1 MIGRRVATS
10 RTLPKPAR
18 FSIAVNSAHVRGR
31 PLPMAN
37 R

>member
-10 RTLPKPAR
+10 CTRPKPAR
-18 FSIAVNSAHVRGR
+18 LSIAVNSAHVRGR